1 MTPGGGGT
9 MPKLGKHRFF
19 MIFAAA
25 LGLAACTHS
34 PFRPTLKQ
42 YGKIIQEPSGSAEER
57 KELKVTF
64 WGVSSLAFSDDKGTI
79 LLDGFASRPPLTKLL
94 FSRLKPH
101 ETRIKEALASL
112 PPSSPVLAIFVAH
125 SHYDHAMDA
134 PTISKSASARI
145 FGSSSTR
152 AIAAAEGISEAQI
165 SELEDGSTH
174 IIGNFTIRSFVTQ
187 HARKER
193 FSGTIG
199 QHTPPARIGDYKT
212 GLNYSFFI
220 QKGECS
226 ILVVPSAG
234 RVGEAFRGL
243 KADVVFLGIGELGK
257 KDKVWVD
264 QYWNETIGEV
274 LPKVIVPIHWD
285 DFSQEIRADPLPMFG
300 FVDPI
305 EKTMRVL
312 DEKAK
317 KSAIKLL
324 LPIAMRAV
332 NLDNLGECDSKEPR

>member
-1 MTPGGGGT
+1 
-9 MPKLGKHRFF
+9 
-19 MIFAAA
+19 
-25 LGLAACTHS
+25 
-34 PFRPTLKQ
+34 
-42 YGKIIQEPSGSAEER
+42 
-57 KELKVTF
+57 
-64 WGVSSLAFSDDKGTI
+64 
-79 LLDGFASRPPLTKLL
+79 
-94 FSRLKPH
+94 
-101 ETRIKEALASL
+101 
-112 PPSSPVLAIFVAH
+112 
-125 SHYDHAMDA
+125 
-134 PTISKSASARI
+134 
-145 FGSSSTR
+145 
-152 AIAAAEGISEAQI
+152 
-165 SELEDGSTH
+165 
-174 IIGNFTIRSFVTQ
+174 
-187 HARKER
+187 
-193 FSGTIG
+193 
-199 QHTPPARIGDYKT
+199 
-212 GLNYSFFI
+212 
-220 QKGECS
+220 
-226 ILVVPSAG
+226 LVVPSAG